1 VAITPQSGD
10 AWKRTSR
17 ETASTQPMAMDYLK
31 VLLTQRHEELE
42 QILMN
47 PTAVPITERASINA
61 ELKHINKALD
71 ELVMKAS

>member
-1 VAITPQSGD
+1 
-10 AWKRTSR
+10 
-17 ETASTQPMAMDYLK
+17 MAMDYLK

-47 PTAVPITERASINA
+47 PSAVPITERASINA

-71 ELVMKAS
+71 ELGGEGFGNQALDDIKPKHVVPHSSTPRR

>member
-1 VAITPQSGD
+1 
-10 AWKRTSR
+10 
-17 ETASTQPMAMDYLK
+17 MAMDYLK

-47 PTAVPITERASINA
+47 PSAVPIAERASINA

-71 ELVMKAS
+71 ELVLKVS